1 MFDHRVRLPLAFLL
15 AMSAADGGSKVR
27 ALVKQDETVL
37 RRGSLSEL
45 LSVEPGSDGLSITD
59 REGAAAGEHTAQWF
73 NWLNCVSGFWRRC

>member
-37 RRGSLSEL
+37 RRGVLTH
-45 LSVEPGSDGLSITD
+45 V
-59 REGAAAGEHTAQWF
+59 AAAPPYSPADAVLQYQLRVLLPEKPQ
-73 NWLNCVSGFWRRC
+73 